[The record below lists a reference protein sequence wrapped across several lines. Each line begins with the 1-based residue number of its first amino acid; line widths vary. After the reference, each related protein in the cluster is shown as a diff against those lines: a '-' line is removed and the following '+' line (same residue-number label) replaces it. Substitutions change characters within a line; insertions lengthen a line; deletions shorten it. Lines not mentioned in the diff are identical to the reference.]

1 MQLAVA
7 QGFRRRGIGRK
18 ILEALSGDGILK
30 TNNVDE
36 DLRGTLAFYKATG
49 FEVVLRQFEMMREL

>member
-7 QGFRRRGIGRK
+7 QEFRRRGIGSR
-18 ILEALSGDGILK
+18 ILAALSGDEILK

-36 DLRGTLAFYKATG
+36 ELKGTLEFYKASG
-49 FEVVLRQFEMMREL
+49 FEVVLRQFEMVKVL